1 MLDKIIRFIT
11 VDIWRLQIAGF
22 SRKKSIL
29 IRQLRIIILALR
41 GFDEDRCFLRASS
54 LTFYFL
60 FSIVPLLAMVFGIAK
75 GFGIEKV
82 LEEQIMQKFQG
93 QEEIIA
99 QLIQFSHTFLQQ
111 TKGGIIA
118 GFGIVILIW
127 TVIRVLSNIENS
139 FNEIW
144 GIKKGRS
151 LGKKFSDYLA
161 IIFICP
167 ILLVIP
173 GSITVLIA
181 GYLKT
186 IMEKF
191 PVLSTLGPLVM
202 LSFKL
207 APYIIIWLVFSF
219 LYSFMPNTKVKLK
232 AAILGGVVAGTIYQV
247 VQWGYINFQVGAA
260 RYGAIYGSF
269 AAVPLFLAWI
279 QISWLIVLFGAEI
292 SFAYQN
298 VETYEFERDCLQIS
312 HSFKNLISLRIA
324 HLIIKNFSSG
334 GESLTASQISRKL
347 EVPIRLVNDILYELV
362 ESEILAEVKKG
373 EKSDLFYHPARDPEI
388 LTVKYI
394 VDALEESGSHN
405 IPIVKSEELNRI
417 AQSLKTFSDITE
429 KSPAN
434 IPLKNI

>member
-118 GFGIVILIW
+118 GLGIVLLIW

-151 LGKKFSDYLA
+151 LGRKFSDYLA

-167 ILLVIP
+167 VLLVVP
-173 GSITVLIA
+173 GSITILVA

>member
-118 GFGIVILIW
+118 GLGIVLLIW

-151 LGKKFSDYLA
+151 LGRKFSDYLA

-167 ILLVIP
+167 VLLVVP
-173 GSITVLIA
+173 GSITILVA

-362 ESEILAEVKKG
+362 ESGILAEVKKG